1 MLKKLLSLALVALV
15 FNLAGAPRVPAATK
29 GEKEA
34 RLAAKIKAGVMK
46 LGTGPDARVRVRLR
60 DKTKM
65 EGYVGRAGEEG
76 FVLVDART
84 GAETEIS
91 YARVKQIKGN
101 NLSTGVTIAIA
112 VGVLAVVIILALVGL
127 GDH

>member
-1 MLKKLLSLALVALV
+1 MLKKFFSLALVVLV
-15 FNLAGAPRVPAATK
+15 LNLASAARVSAGTK

-34 RLAAKIKAGVMK
+34 RLAAKVRAGIMK
-46 LGTGPDARVRVRLR
+46 LGTGPQARVRLRLR

-65 EGYVGRAGEEG
+65 EGYVGRAGDEG
-76 FVLVDART
+76 FVLVDAKT

-91 YARVKQIKGN
+91 YSQVKQVKGN

-112 VGVLAVVIILALVGL
+112 VGVLAAVIILALVGL
-127 GDH
+127 KGG

>member
-1 MLKKLLSLALVALV
+1 MLKKLLSLALVGLV
-15 FNLAGAPRVPAATK
+15 FNVAGAARVSAATK

-34 RLAAKIKAGVMK
+34 RFAAKVKAGVMK

-76 FVLVDART
+76 FVLVDAKT

-91 YARVKQIKGN
+91 YAQVKQIKGN

-112 VGVLAVVIILALVGL
+112 VGVLAAVIILALVGL

>member
-1 MLKKLLSLALVALV
+1 MPKKLLSLALAVLV
-15 FNLAGAPRVPAATK
+15 LNLAGAARVSAVTK
-29 GEKEA
+29 GEKET
-34 RLAAKIKAGVMK
+34 RFAAKVKAGVMK
-46 LGTGPDARVRVRLR
+46 LGTGPEARVRVRLR

-65 EGYVGRAGEEG
+65 EGYVGRADEEG

-84 GAETEIS
+84 GAETQIA
-91 YARVKQIKGN
+91 YAQVKQIKGN

-112 VGVLAVVIILALVGL
+112 VGVLAAVIILALVGL

>member
-1 MLKKLLSLALVALV
+1 MLKKLLSLVLVVLV
-15 FNLAGAPRVPAATK
+15 FNVASATRVSAATK

-34 RLAAKIKAGVMK
+34 RFAAKVRAGVMK

-65 EGYVGRAGEEG
+65 EGYVGRADDEG
-76 FVLVDART
+76 FVLVDAKT

-91 YARVKQIKGN
+91 YAQVKQIKGN

-112 VGVLAVVIILALVGL
+112 VGVLAVVIILALIGL
-127 GDH
+127 KDG